1 MTTAHPETRSHARR
15 RRRRADA
22 RAFTLVEL
30 LIVVAIIALLVGISL
45 PALSSVYR
53 NNAIQSTQSVLQQLD
68 VVAERYEQQTGRIL
82 RVFPNDA
89 GFFDWSE
96 AKTPNAPGE
105 PDDEDRVIPGD
116 FREASIER
124 FVWATYRIPD
134 IRRGVYGSI
143 DETYL
148 QDADEDGFLG
158 VIDAWGTPVIYKY
171 DPNDDIDGGGDYGDD
186 DFLPESREP
195 YFASAGPDRRWGD
208 VTGNATEQEQAEDNL
223 YSIEL
228 D

>member
-1 MTTAHPETRSHARR
+1 MTTAHPEPRSHV

-45 PALSSVYR
+45 PALSGVYR
-53 NNAIQSTQSVLQQLD
+53 HNAIQSTRSVLQQLD
-68 VVAERYEQQTGRIL
+68 VVAERYEQQTGRVL

-89 GFFDWSE
+89 GFFNWNE
-96 AKTPNAPGE
+96 EKTPNVERVEGE
-105 PDDEDRVIPGD
+105 GEIDGD
-116 FREASIER
+116 FPEASIER

-171 DPNDDIDGGGDYGDD
+171 DPNDDIDGGGDYDDD